1 MMKLFVPVI
10 LLSLL
15 LNACG
20 NHREVPADVISRQDM
35 IGVLW
40 DMMRADQFV
49 TSFVIKDTSLNRIQ
63 ESIRLYN
70 DVFRIH
76 HTDKAQ
82 FARSIKFYKNNP
94 DLFKPILDSLDKRKG
109 RIMQESY
116 NSAARDSLKLRKRP
130 AAE

>member
-1 MMKLFVPVI
+1 MIKLFIPVI
-10 LLSLL
+10 FLSLL
-15 LNACG
+15 LNACN
-20 NHREVPADVISRQDM
+20 NHRKVPADVISRQDM

-63 ESIRLYN
+63 ESTRLYN

-82 FARSIKFYKNNP
+82 FAKSIKFYKNNP
-94 DLFKPILDSLDKRKG
+94 DLFKPILDSLEKRKG

-116 NSAARDSLKLRKRP
+116 NSVAHDSLKFRKRP

>member
-1 MMKLFVPVI
+1 MKLFVPVI